1 MIMNIDNN
9 THFFIIKKPFI
20 KKCQADFVEFLR
32 KKLRKIL
39 AEILVVGKQV
49 YPKLSYAIPKGRRS
63 GFTLGTGLYHTK
75 DSSEKVS
82 AQSVKN

>member
-1 MIMNIDNN
+1 MSY
-9 THFFIIKKPFI
+9 
-20 KKCQADFVEFLR
+20 VG
-32 KKLRKIL
+32 
-39 AEILVVGKQV
+39 GKQV

-82 AQSVKN
+82 AQSVRIDRVINILELL